1 MATTVTNPD
10 KFKFLDYIGLQEL
23 VNKIKGLIND
33 SKAATS
39 VEKVEYDAA
48 TRKFTLTQG
57 DTTIVS
63 DAIAEVSSTNSGLMT
78 SAQLATLED
87 VNANKVQSIC
97 VSVDGSNVANTLRY
111 DNSTANEKLAI
122 IDYTTQLGSLTD
134 VTRKQAPTA
143 GAVKDALDTKVD
155 NETYT
160 ADKATFALEA
170 SVQQRFN
177 ALQDTYYTEDEIDTK
192 VAAINK
198 AIADGDN
205 LKVNVSDF
213 NNYKAE
219 QQSNNE
225 SQGAAIKSLQDFVG
239 VAGTTSTNVYNKS
252 EVDTAIDNAKK
263 DILLGDAT
271 GDIAE
276 AYDTIKEIADW
287 ITNDSTGAASLA
299 NQVATNTASIAT
311 NKGNIEKNAA
321 DIVDLK
327 AKDLAIDGEIAGLK
341 QADSALDLR
350 VDALEET
357 VGDATKGLV
366 KDVEVLK
373 TTVGNA
379 TAGLV
384 KDVADLK
391 SADEGLDARLDVI
404 EGTGEGS
411 IKHAIATTETKAVG
425 SLGEITFNATT
436 GNYEMAVNSVSNAK
450 LQTVVFETFTTADIE
465 ALFA

>member
-63 DAIAEVSSTNSGLMT
+63 DPIAEVSSTNSGLMT

-170 SVQQRFN
+170 SVQERFN
-177 ALQDTYYTEDEIDTK
+177 ALPDTYYTEDEIDTK
-192 VAAINK
+192 VDAINK
-198 AIADGDN
+198 AIADGDE
-205 LKVNVSDF
+205 LKVNVTDF
-213 NNYKAE
+213 NTYKGE
-219 QQSNNE
+219 QEAKDETQN
-225 SQGAAIKSLQDFVG
+225 AAIKDLQDFVG
-239 VAGTTSTNVYNKS
+239 VAGKTSTNVYNKS
-252 EVDTAIDNAKK
+252 EVDSAISGVKSE
-263 DILLGDAT
+263 ILG
-271 GDIAE
+271 GDITQALKD
-276 AYDTIKEIADW
+276 YDTIKEIAEW
-287 ITNDSTGAASLA
+287 ITSDTTGAAGLA
-299 NQVATNTASIAT
+299 NQVATNTADIAT
-311 NKGNIEKNAA
+311 NKSNIEKNAA
-321 DIVDLK
+321 DIEDLK
-327 AKDLAIDGEIAGLK
+327 TKDLAIDDEIADLK
-341 QADSALDLR
+341 EADNALDLR
-350 VDALEET
+350 VDALE
-357 VGDATKGLV
+357 G
-366 KDVEVLK
+366 
-373 TTVGNA
+373 TVGNA

-391 SADEGLDARLDVI
+391 AADEGLDARLDVI

-425 SLGEITFNATT
+425 SLGEITLAAD
-436 GNYEMAVNSVSNAK
+436 GKNYEMEVKSVSGAK

>member
-23 VNKIKGLIND
+23 VNKIKGLIEA
-33 SKAATS
+33 SKTATS
-39 VEKVEYDAA
+39 IEKVEYDAA

-57 DTTIVS
+57 GTTITS
-63 DAIAEVSSTNSGLMT
+63 DAIAEVSTANSGLMT
-78 SAQLATLED
+78 SAQLETLNN
-87 VNANKVQSIC
+87 VNANKVQRVC
-97 VSVDGSNVANTLRY
+97 VSVDGSNVADTLRY
-111 DNSTANEKLAI
+111 DNSTANNKLAI
-122 IDYTTQLGSLTD
+122 IDYTTKLGELTD

-160 ADKATFALEA
+160 TDKATFALEA
-170 SVQQRFN
+170 SVQERFN
-177 ALQDTYYTEDEIDTK
+177 ALPDIYYTEDEIDTK

-198 AIADGDN
+198 AISDGDN

-225 SQGAAIKSLQDFVG
+225 TQSAAIKDLQDFVG
-239 VAGTTSTNVYNKS
+239 VAGETSTNVYNKS
-252 EVDTAIDNAKK
+252 EVDNAIAGVKSE
-263 DILLGDAT
+263 ILG
-271 GDIAE
+271 GDITQALKD
-276 AYDTIKEIADW
+276 YDTIKEIAEW
-287 ITNDSTGAASLA
+287 ITSDESGAAGLA
-299 NQVATNTASIAT
+299 NQVATNTADIAT

-327 AKDLAIDGEIAGLK
+327 AKDLSIDGEIAGLK

-350 VDALEET
+350 VDALEGT
-357 VGDATKGLV
+357 VGDATAGLV
-366 KDVEVLK
+366 KDVADLQ

-391 SADEGLDARLDVI
+391 AADEGLDARLDVI

-411 IKHAIATTETKAVG
+411 IKNAIATSETKAVG
-425 SLGEITFNATT
+425 LLGEITLAAD
-436 GNYEMAVNSVSNAK
+436 GKNYEMEVKSVSGAK